1 MREPASL
8 KPLRPDAVSALEID
22 SVHKK
27 YGDFDAV
34 RGVSLNVPSGTI
46 LSLLGPSGCGK
57 TTVLRMVAGLSAPTS
72 GAIRFDGEDVTAVPP
87 HRRNVGMVFQSYAL
101 FPHMSV
107 ADNVAFGLRMRGVSR
122 AEIRPQVERTL
133 ALVQMGAMA
142 ERFPA
147 ELSGG
152 QQQRVSLAR
161 AIVTRPR
168 LLLLDEPFGAL
179 DRKLREEMQ
188 IEVKQLQRELGLT
201 FIFVTHDQEEALTLS
216 DMIAV
221 MRAGRLEQVG
231 SPSDVYDRP
240 QSHFAA
246 EFFGTLNTLKVEA
259 DGSGA
264 SGTLVECAVGKWLV
278 SATQLSGKDALFA
291 VRATDTLVAPLPD
304 KAEGGVE
311 GTIEDTIYKGNT
323 MICRVRLADGSAFV
337 GHADPS
343 TRASLNQG
351 AAVRLSWPADKAFV
365 FPAQS

>member
-57 TTVLRMVAGLSAPTS
+57 TTVLRMVAGLSEPTS

-152 QQQRVSLAR
+152 QQQRVALAR

-179 DRKLREEMQ
+179 DR
-188 IEVKQLQRELGLT
+188 
-201 FIFVTHDQEEALTLS
+201 
-216 DMIAV
+216 
-221 MRAGRLEQVG
+221 
-231 SPSDVYDRP
+231 
-240 QSHFAA
+240 
-246 EFFGTLNTLKVEA
+246 
-259 DGSGA
+259 
-264 SGTLVECAVGKWLV
+264 
-278 SATQLSGKDALFA
+278 
-291 VRATDTLVAPLPD
+291 
-304 KAEGGVE
+304 
-311 GTIEDTIYKGNT
+311 
-323 MICRVRLADGSAFV
+323 
-337 GHADPS
+337 
-343 TRASLNQG
+343 
-351 AAVRLSWPADKAFV
+351 
-365 FPAQS
+365 